1 MYFVFFYVLSLFG
14 FILRIWVLNE
24 GGNMCK
30 YGREGT
36 GDEFL
41 LKTISYMLHHPFYQT
56 GGISKKEE
64 RKQRGNKA
72 TLA

>member
-1 MYFVFFYVLSLFG
+1 
-14 FILRIWVLNE
+14 
-24 GGNMCK
+24 MCK